1 MEAVRIRI
9 QDVDYKMKQIFV
21 RSGKGAKDRITTFPE
36 TITPLLENHLTRVKA
51 LHEKDLAL
59 GFGDVLQQGGHGVAS
74 PLDDL

>member
-9 QDVDYKMKQIFV
+9 QDVDYKMKQMSV

-36 TITPLLENHLTRVKA
+36 TIIPLLDNHLTKVKA
-51 LHEKDLAL
+51 IHEQDLAL
-59 GFGDVLQQGGHGVAS
+59 GFGDVLQQDGHGVAS